1 MENEQ
6 LTTNPISTATS
17 SDVLRMR
24 CCQLTQQA
32 VHDYMDDFVDYAQRF
47 LADPEVRD
55 AASQSLPFDGG
66 IEGCV
71 RFINGGCIVKEMGIH
86 LMRMDLEPEIYSMG
100 VVLILDECQFSEEK
114 KYVAYISACLTIEGN
129 LSLVNEPKFREDAE
143 AIFRSRIEEY
153 FYPKA

>member
-1 MENEQ
+1 
-6 LTTNPISTATS
+6 
-17 SDVLRMR
+17 
-24 CCQLTQQA
+24 
-32 VHDYMDDFVDYAQRF
+32 
-47 LADPEVRD
+47 
-55 AASQSLPFDGG
+55 
-66 IEGCV
+66 
-71 RFINGGCIVKEMGIH
+71 
-86 LMRMDLEPEIYSMG
+86 MG